1 MPCKLKLEDRS
12 RLLLFEFADLNSLIA
27 VTVNYVHQN
36 WRLLKKLKIKTFGR
50 TKIFTKNLFWV
61 SFVTTDELVR
71 VTKITSRIGIS

>member
-12 RLLLFEFADLNSLIA
+12 RLLLFEFADLKSLIA

-71 VTKITSRIGIS
+71 VTKITSRIGVS